1 MIAVP
6 DRRLS
11 EPLPADPQG
20 QRLCRIFTHLWQAIV
35 KPNDPDEPWET
46 LTKYPL
52 TPRKLWN
59 LWQDGSQVVG
69 VRFSSKDG
77 TAYGLIDIDI
87 GSPYHPKQ
95 DPDALPRLRSS
106 LEDIGIT
113 RTFLL
118 QSSWSGGLHLWIP
131 LPERVPTFW
140 FAAALKLCLEAH
152 GFVLK
157 TGTLETFPNCK
168 AYARSGTFTQFQGHR
183 LPLQP
188 GTGSVLLTDDLQP
201 TSTDLDTFFGTW
213 NICAAAQD
221 IETLREAVTR
231 AKVSYKR
238 RRHQSQNVEQWCK
251 ELEREIGEGWTGQ
264 GQTNHMLK
272 MIACYGVVF
281 ERLAGEQ
288 LVEYVQRIATSR
300 PGYLDWCRHQHEIN
314 RRCREWAKQAE
325 GYYWALGSEPKREGS
340 IHRYGDAN
348 DVVPFNQR
356 RSEEAQ
362 ARICQAVL
370 QLKADGSL
378 PTGTESRAQAIIGI
392 AHCSKATLR
401 KYLHLWH
408 PDHFEMKTVC
418 TTAIEEDSSSPEA
431 GFNEAAR
438 SPESLYREDVHTPP
452 YMKGVIDSVCSLAF
466 FHSFSSEGGAG
477 GVSTDPAHTEPAIP
491 VTPDCCADA
500 SCDVPSSPG
509 NSIAHPLR
517 LVHPPIKQQGTQRR
531 IKFSSDYVDEET
543 RVAIGR
549 AMKRLGW
556 KVEELKQFTIEQI
569 GKTIHTLTSEDGN
582 LLLYR
587 LQNLTSPP

>member
-6 DRRLS
+6 HRRLP

-20 QRLCRIFTHLWQAIV
+20 QRLCQIFTHLWQAIV

-59 LWQDGSQVVG
+59 LWQDGAQVVG

-77 TAYGLIDIDI
+77 TSYGLIDIDI
-87 GSPYHPKQ
+87 GSPYHPRQ
-95 DPDALPRLRSS
+95 DPDALSRLRSA
-106 LEDIGIT
+106 LEDLGIT

-140 FAAALKLCLEAH
+140 FAAALKLGLEAH

-168 AYARSGTFTQFQGHR
+168 AYARPGTFTQFQGHR

-201 TSTDLDTFFGTW
+201 ISNDLTAFFNIWDT
-213 NICAAAQD
+213 CAAAQSM
-221 IETLREAVTR
+221 ETLCEAIAR
-231 AKVSYKR
+231 ARVSFKR
-238 RRHQSQNVEQWCK
+238 RQQKSQDVEQWRK

-264 GQTNHMLK
+264 GQTNHLLK

-281 ERLAGEQ
+281 ERLTGEA

-300 PGYLDWCRHQHEIN
+300 PGYLQWCRHQHEIS
-314 RRCREWAKQAE
+314 RRCREWAKEAE

-340 IHRYGDAN
+340 VHRYGDAN
-348 DVVPFNQR
+348 EIVPFNQR
-356 RSEEAQ
+356 RSEDAQ
-362 ARICQAVL
+362 ARIGQAVL
-370 QLKADGSL
+370 QLKADDNL
-378 PTGTESRAQAIIGI
+378 PAGIEARAQAIISI

-408 PDHFEMKTVC
+408 PEHYEFAAVC
-418 TTAIEEDSSSPEA
+418 TTATAVDSSPSEA
-431 GFNEAAR
+431 GRDEAAR
-438 SPESLYREDVHTPP
+438 SSQSRCREDVHTDS
-452 YMKGVIDSVCSLAF
+452 YMKGVFVSGLAF
-466 FHSFSSEGGAG
+466 FHNFSSEGGAG
-477 GVSTDPAHTEPAIP
+477 GISTEPVSITESIIP
-491 VTPDCCADA
+491 VTPDCCAEDF
-500 SCDVPSSPG
+500 CDTSSNSG
-509 NSIAHPLR
+509 NPFSQFPDLIHPFNE
-517 LVHPPIKQQGTQRR
+517 QQSKQRR
-531 IKFSSDYVDEET
+531 IKPFSSYVDEET
-543 RVAIGR
+543 RAAIGR

-556 KVEELKQFTIEQI
+556 SMEALKQFTVEQL
-569 GKTIHTLTSEDGN
+569 GKTIHTLTNEDAY

-587 LQNLTSPP
+587 LQNLISPP